1 MSGWPFVILM
11 PVHGAGGLIVVEA
24 GAVVRVVRGLEPLPE
39 HAVNARNATELP
51 SATIRFTHRSSATSA
66 NGEVAVRG
74 PTVATTPF
82 RKGGASTE
90 PDTLGG

>member
-1 MSGWPFVILM
+1 M
-11 PVHGAGGLIVVEA
+11 PEHGAVGFVVVEA
-24 GAVVRVVRGLEPLPE
+24 ATVVLVVRGLEPLPE

-66 NGEVAVRG
+66 NGEIAVRP

-82 RKGGASTE
+82 RKG
-90 PDTLGG
+90 PPRPVMIP

>member
-1 MSGWPFVILM
+1 M

-39 HAVNARNATELP
+39 HAVSVVNARNATELP